1 MESLSRQ
8 SRSRKWGRDQTL
20 KTEKTIMKHLTSKE
34 LEQLTP
40 AIREKWRTENYAIFI
55 AICLK
60 ERAKAGDH
68 RAMTLVAACVLIMQW
83 LEGYLKDN
91 HAVAAFS
98 DDYKPI
104 VISFLGEVMAL
115 SEILP

>member
-1 MESLSRQ
+1 MNI
-8 SRSRKWGRDQTL
+8 KY
-20 KTEKTIMKHLTSKE
+20 LTVEE
-34 LEQLTP
+34 LQKLAPT
-40 AIREKWRTENYAIFI
+40 IREKWRAENYAVLI

-60 ERAKAGDH
+60 ERAKAGDN
-68 RAMTLVAACVLIMQW
+68 RAMTLVAACVIIMQW

-91 HAVAAFS
+91 HGAAVSS

-104 VISFLGEVMAL
+104 VISLLGEVMAI

>member
-1 MESLSRQ
+1 
-8 SRSRKWGRDQTL
+8 
-20 KTEKTIMKHLTSKE
+20 MKHLTSKE

-60 ERAKAGDH
+60 VRAKGDN
-68 RAMTLVAACVLIMQW
+68 RALGLVAACVLIMQW